1 MLIDL
6 LRSHRSAAGVSKLRL
21 SVMFDELV
29 VRESGGATL
38 AWLLSRVS
46 SNHALADV
54 PVTPGQNH
62 QPRHEKFVPDAGRV
76 IAKEIQNTLPN
87 LLSTRQSSLLRT

>member
-1 MLIDL
+1 LVLIDL
-6 LRSHRSAAGVSKLRL
+6 LRPHRFATGVSKLRQ
-21 SVMFDELV
+21 SGMFDELV

-38 AWLLSRVS
+38 AWVLSRVS
-46 SNHALADV
+46 SNHALPDV
-54 PVTPGQNH
+54 PLTLGQYD

-87 LLSTRQSSLLRT
+87 FLST